1 MLYNIGVIKI
11 KKNMKENYLKMST
24 NEIEQLKVSLKL
36 IVEDDEALQY
46 LNESLSN
53 TLKDKIIKASYN
65 VMVKKQMNEK
75 E

>member
-1 MLYNIGVIKI
+1 
-11 KKNMKENYLKMST
+11 MST